1 MPLFDVV
8 FSDLFMTQNL
18 DEAYYK
24 ETTDASGI
32 SFFPDELRSD
42 LADLQTVLKQ
52 ADNGS
57 DFNIV
62 FQGRELRAVAM
73 GHGDTRVYVCRNF
86 TKGDKGNTP
95 ERMRT
100 LEEWGVPSRVVAEL
114 LNPRIRSGLIIIEG
128 QPGSGKSTTA
138 SALLI
143 ERLQRGG
150 VGWTLERPIERRLAG
165 RHGKGMC
172 HQVGVESD
180 AAFGA
185 HIEKAVRAGSNILFI
200 GEVRNA
206 DAAREAVLAAAGGM
220 LVILTFHA
228 KDLLIGLKRFAR
240 LCGEPDL
247 LAESLLAVLY
257 LTLSS
262 RKEQMI
268 RMSTQAT
275 PSLPG
280 RTVYSDHTLYVNPL
294 FVTGQETSP
303 EVIAVRSAIRAGD
316 APGQAGIAGLASLVK
331 AQHSRYITGDT
342 MRR

>member
-1 MPLFDVV
+1 LTLFDIV
-8 FSDLFMTQNL
+8 FSDLFMPSDL

-32 SFFPDELRSD
+32 SFFPDALRQD
-42 LADLQTVLKQ
+42 LAELQAMLKQ
-52 ADNGS
+52 ADNGN

-62 FQGRELRAVAM
+62 FQGHELRAVAM
-73 GHGDTRVYVCRNF
+73 GSGDSRVYVCRNF
-86 TKGDKGNTP
+86 TKGKNP
-95 ERMRT
+95 ERLRT
-100 LEEWGVPSRVVAEL
+100 LDELGVPSRVIAEL
-114 LNPRIRSGLIIIEG
+114 LSPKIRSGLIIIEG

-138 SALLI
+138 SALLV
-143 ERLQRGG
+143 ERLQNGG
-150 VGWTLERPIERRLAG
+150 VGWTLERPIERRLSG

-206 DAAREAVLAAAGGM
+206 EAAREAVLAAAGGM

-262 RKEQMI
+262 RKEQMM
-268 RMSTQAT
+268 RMSGQTTSQ
-275 PSLPG
+275 LPG
-280 RTVYSDHTLYVNPL
+280 RTIYQDHNLYVDPL
-294 FVTGQETSP
+294 FVTGPETSSD
-303 EVIAVRSAIRAGD
+303 VVSVRSAIRAGD
-316 APGQAGIAGLASLVK
+316 VPGQAGIAGLASLVK
-331 AQHSRYITGDT
+331 SQHSRFIIGDT
-342 MRR
+342 IRR